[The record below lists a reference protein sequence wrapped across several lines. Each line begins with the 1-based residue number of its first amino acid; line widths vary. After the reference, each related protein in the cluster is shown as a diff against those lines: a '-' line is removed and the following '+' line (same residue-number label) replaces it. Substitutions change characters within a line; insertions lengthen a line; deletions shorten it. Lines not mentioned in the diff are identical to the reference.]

1 MGSGSQT
8 IDNFFESIVSRV
20 GQDVSDTKNSNDQ
33 QTSAMNQVE
42 SQREAVSGVSL
53 DEEMLNLIKYQAAYN
68 AASRLAGIVN
78 TMMGTLINLGIE
90 TTISS

>member
-1 MGSGSQT
+1 MDHQT
-8 IDNFFESIVSRV
+8 AI
-20 GQDVSDTKNSNDQ
+20 
-33 QTSAMNQVE
+33 ANQVQSE
-42 SQREAVSGVSL
+42 RDAVSGVSL